1 MDFPNFLYEQVPVL
15 MRDLH
20 QDTPALWGKMNAQ
33 QMVEHLAF
41 VVSHSNGRF
50 RAIPNAEPEKLA
62 YRKMRYFE
70 KDFHMPRHFRVEAVP
85 EEPMPLQFPDIEQAK
100 MFFFQQ
106 MQRFDDYYSEHHG
119 ITAPH
124 FTMGELNFDEW
135 VQAHARHFRHHFKQF
150 GLLAENFG
158 LD

>member
-1 MDFPNFLYEQVPVL
+1 MDFPNFLYEKVPLL

-20 QDTPALWGKMNAQ
+20 QETPALWGKMNSQ

-50 RAIPNAEPEKLA
+50 RAVSNTEPEKLA

-70 KDFHMPRHFRVEAVP
+70 KDFAMPRHFRVDAVP
-85 EEPMPLQFPDIEQAK
+85 EEPMPLQFQDIEQAK
-100 MFFFQQ
+100 MFFFLQ
-106 MQRFDDYYSEHHG
+106 MQRFDDYYAEHRG
-119 ITAPH
+119 ITTPH

>member
-1 MDFPNFLYEQVPVL
+1 MDFPNFLYEKVPLL

-20 QDTPALWGKMNAQ
+20 QETPALWGKMNAQ

-50 RAIPNAEPEKLA
+50 RAVSNTEPEKLA

-70 KDFHMPRHFRVEAVP
+70 KDFAMPRHFRVDAVP
-85 EEPMPLQFPDIEQAK
+85 EEPMPLQFQDIEQAK

-106 MQRFDDYYSEHHG
+106 MQRFDDYYAEHRG
-119 ITAPH
+119 ITTPH
-124 FTMGELNFDEW
+124 FIMGELNFDEW